1 MKNFIKKKLTME
13 ELIVEAR
20 NVEYTNQKKNNKE
33 WSEDEFYM
41 KSINVALESYEQIQ
55 ALTNICKILPPLKL
69 FVKQQLRNYI
79 KLYTNNNYNNEINVK
94 L

>member
-1 MKNFIKKKLTME
+1 MKKKLTME
-13 ELIVEAR
+13 ELIIEAR
-20 NVEYTNQKKNNKE
+20 NVEYTNPNKDYNE

-41 KSINVALESYEQIQ
+41 KSINVALGSYEQIQ
-55 ALTNICKILPPLKL
+55 SLINICKFLPPLKL

-79 KLYTNNNYNNEINVK
+79 KLYTNKNCNNEINVK

>member
-1 MKNFIKKKLTME
+1 MNNFIKKKLTME

-20 NVEYTNQKKNNKE
+20 RVNYNVPNKDYSE

-55 ALTNICKILPPLKL
+55 ALTNICKFLPPLKL